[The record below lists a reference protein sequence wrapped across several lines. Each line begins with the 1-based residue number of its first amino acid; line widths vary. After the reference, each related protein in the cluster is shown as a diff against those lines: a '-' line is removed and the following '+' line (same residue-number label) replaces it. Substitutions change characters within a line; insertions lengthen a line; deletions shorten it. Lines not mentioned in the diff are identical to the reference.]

1 MIAERLRGRWI
12 RDRRAA
18 LAALLLALFGCTGG
32 TQDSPTV
39 TWRDLQ
45 VHVESRSYGPIPEMK
60 EFLVFVNRNHVLPA
74 WDCRVDLRTSD
85 ADPWKQAIEDGH
97 VGVYRRAA
105 KVDERE
111 HSVLQIW
118 IRAEGDETILRIPIN
133 GQPAASAG
141 AAVRDSMVSSTL
153 AK

>member
-1 MIAERLRGRWI
+1 MIADLLRDRLL

-18 LAALLLALFGCTGG
+18 LPVMVLALCGCSGD
-32 TQDSPTV
+32 TQDSPTEN
-39 TWRDLQ
+39 WRDLQ
-45 VHVESRSYGPIPEMK
+45 VHVESRSYSPIPGMREL
-60 EFLVFVNRNHVLPA
+60 LVFVNRDRVLPA

-118 IRAEGDETILRIPIN
+118 IRAEGSETVLRIPLRN
-133 GQPAASAG
+133 
-141 AAVRDSMVSSTL
+141 
-153 AK
+153 